1 MTENSEE
8 PGIPIVA
15 TTVEA
20 RDGGVD
26 LELRRKNMRWG
37 WGLLGLFLLLFGG
50 TVGVAFIYLWL
61 S

>member
-1 MTENSEE
+1 MTETSEE
-8 PGIPIVA
+8 TGGA
-15 TTVEA
+15 TPEATVSA
-20 RDGGVD
+20 RDAELD

-37 WGLLGLFLLLFGG
+37 WALLGVFVLLFGG

>member
-8 PGIPIVA
+8 TGRPIVA

-20 RDGGVD
+20 RDGELD
-26 LELRRKNMRWG
+26 LELRRKNMLWG
-37 WGLLGLFLLLFGG
+37 WALLGVFVLLFGG

>member
-1 MTENSEE
+1 MTETSEE
-8 PGIPIVA
+8 TGLPIVA

-20 RDGGVD
+20 RDGELD
-26 LELRRKNMRWG
+26 LELRRKNMLWG
-37 WGLLGLFLLLFGG
+37 WALLGVFLLLFGG